1 MTDAIENQ
9 DMIGAIDRIAQTE
22 DGALFY
28 MYLQKTLCAVTS
40 NTQDSAWVLP
50 ALEGKRRFAA
60 ELMALMAE
68 GIRNSGRSSN
78 RPVTFAVSGSRR
90 IGSGQHDGG
99 SRFDPGPGQRRV
111 SANTYVSGWDQR
123 SGADGTDGD
132 PPI

>member
-1 MTDAIENQ
+1 MTDTIENK
-9 DMIGAIDRIAQTE
+9 DMIEAIDRIAMTD
-22 DGALFY
+22 DGALLY
-28 MYLQKTLCAVTS
+28 LYLQKTLCGVSGAGTEERALS
-40 NTQDSAWVLP
+40 R
-50 ALEGKRRFAA
+50 LEGKRSFAA